1 MKREYDNVEFRD
13 VLIQVADGDE
23 KAFSKLYDMFY
34 PELTRHVLRKIKD
47 QNIAEDILHDLF
59 LSLWKNRAHITEIE
73 SIPAYLYSS
82 VRYLIL
88 AQYRLQKTKEL
99 PAFDLEEIDII
110 QDEVP
115 IEDRLYYRY
124 ILDEVQREIE
134 NLPEKCKEVF
144 KMSREQHRSIRE
156 IAEEMSISESTVK
169 KHINKAINHLKDFSK
184 KRFSFLLF
192 F

>member
-1 MKREYDNVEFRD
+1 MKREYDHVGFRNI
-13 VLIQVADGDE
+13 LLQVADGDE
-23 KAFSKLYDMFY
+23 KAFSKLYDIFY
-34 PELTRHVLRKIKD
+34 PELTKHVLRKIKD

-59 LSLWKNRAHITEIE
+59 LSLWKNRKHITEIE
-73 SIPAYLYSS
+73 SIPAYLYSA

-88 AQYRLQKTKEL
+88 AQYRQQKTREL
-99 PAFDLEEIDII
+99 PVFDLEEIDMI
-110 QDEVP
+110 QDDVP

-144 KMSREQHRSIRE
+144 KLSRVHHLSIKQ
-156 IAEEMSISESTVK
+156 IAEEMSISESTAK

-184 KRFSFLLF
+184 KRFGFTLF